1 MSLRVLHIFVISK
14 TTCFYHIW
22 KHLHRNHLNF
32 FRMSLLWIN
41 VKMISVSGIALK
53 FQNFGMKT
61 TPGQTFLYIASS
73 LNPIWTLEGMIK
85 LGGNQ
90 KMHGKAGS
98 MIPFLRKILGKTGN
112 PWDKGRR
119 TKKYD
124 DIKSF
129 LEVKITRYDSSKQER
144 KSHRC
149 LLSTLQLL
157 RKERHHEEMET
168 YISQVGIHA
177 YQS

>member
-1 MSLRVLHIFVISK
+1 
-14 TTCFYHIW
+14 
-22 KHLHRNHLNF
+22 
-32 FRMSLLWIN
+32 LLWID

-53 FQNFGMKT
+53 FQNFCIKT
-61 TPGQTFLYIASS
+61 TPCQTFLHVTSS
-73 LNPIWTLEGMIK
+73 PNPNWTLGGMIK

-90 KMHGKAGS
+90 KTRGRAGS
-98 MIPFLRKILGKTGN
+98 MILFLRKMSGKIDN

-157 RKERHHEEMET
+157 REERHHEEMGT
-168 YISQVGIHA
+168 YISQVSIHA
-177 YQS
+177 YWS